1 MTTDIEI
8 PEGPESVTAAWLTGA
23 LRTTIPDAEVTAVH
37 VLDQHSGTTGRLR
50 LALEHAPGAHGPETV
65 FVKLAP
71 DTESQRKLVA
81 AMDMTGLRQQLHQLK
96 DGAAVCA
103 VTAFIEVLDELHD
116 AARNKDQQL
125 IPEYFLDLRRCADSL
140 LG

>member
-1 MTTDIEI
+1 MTRPQPLPASCAFRDID
-8 PEGPESVTAAWLTGA
+8 AA
-23 LRTTIPDAEVTAVH
+23 LRITGGSRALADELFDQFRAELPHHMV
-37 VLDQHSGTTGRLR
+37 Q
-50 LALEHAPGAHGPETV
+50 LEA
-65 FVKLAP
+65 
-71 DTESQRKLVA
+71 LVA

-96 DGAAVCA
+96 GGAAVCA